1 MVKAAQQLKEKDSP
15 IRFAKV
21 NGPEEED
28 LLKKMDVKGYPTL
41 FFYRDGEPI
50 PYGGGR
56 MANEM
61 VEWVEK
67 KIGPPAEILKT
78 TKDVKEYIDNNDVA
92 VVGFF
97 SDPESE
103 QAKAYLAAVKD
114 YEEYPCA
121 ITSDMEAAEKHDA
134 KDGQVVL
141 FKSFDD
147 RRAVYEGTVGK
158 DALREFIQRYAG
170 IYLLPNQRA

>member
-1 MVKAAQQLKEKDSP
+1 MVKAAQQLVEKDSP
-15 IRFAKV
+15 IKIAKV
-21 NGPEEED
+21 NGPEEEA
-28 LLKKMDVKGYPTL
+28 LLKKMDVTGYPTL

-50 PYGGGR
+50 KYGGGR

-67 KIGPPAEILKT
+67 KIGPPAIILKT
-78 TKDVKEYIDNNDVA
+78 TEDVKDFTSEHEVC

-103 QAKAYLAAVKD
+103 QANAYKKAVKD

-121 ITSDMEAAEKHDA
+121 ITSDMDAAA
-134 KDGQVVL
+134 KLDV
-141 FKSFDD
+141 S
-147 RRAVYEGTVGK
+147 
-158 DALREFIQRYAG
+158 
-170 IYLLPNQRA
+170 